1 MGFWIA
7 GVSLFAFLVGVVL
20 VAVALVVLGRRIVAG
35 VADGPDPGLVV
46 PVAAYML
53 VISVMVASAV
63 GTLDALAI
71 VGACLFYTSD
81 ALIAW
86 TRFVHDFRHGRLAVM
101 VTYHLAQFGLVL
113 SLVTLT

>member
-1 MGFWIA
+1 
-7 GVSLFAFLVGVVL
+7 
-20 VAVALVVLGRRIVAG
+20 
-35 VADGPDPGLVV
+35 
-46 PVAAYML
+46 ML

-86 TRFVHDFRHGRLAVM
+86 TRFIQDFRHGRLAVM